1 MIDDSRHLPIT
12 RAVTSDRN
20 KTAEY
25 TRIDGLL
32 PPQTPE
38 SKQKRNR
45 YVSAER

>member
-32 PPQTPE
+32 P
-38 SKQKRNR
+38 
-45 YVSAER
+45 SANTRIEAKA